1 MRRTLGTLLATAALG
16 VTTACGSATSSTA
29 TGPDSPGPGPV
40 AGAHVYPLISM
51 TGGGGRVSQLASELD
66 TPAQVKAFTSQFH
79 LPALPHR
86 IRALVTEVAPK
97 AHLLYGAVVAVGC
110 DRPPGADVVLDG
122 SGRVQIVPHE
132 VASPLQ
138 ECLAAVTTV
147 AIVSVPGSD

>member
-1 MRRTLGTLLATAALG
+1 MRRTLGTLLATAVLAA
-16 VTTACGSATSSTA
+16 TAACGSATSSTA
-29 TGPDSPGPGPV
+29 TGPNSPLPGPV
-40 AGAHVYPLISM
+40 TGAHVYPLISM
-51 TGGGGRVSQLASELD
+51 TGGGGRMSQRASELD
-66 TPAQVKAFTSQFH
+66 TPAQVRAFTSQFH

-86 IRALVTEVAPK
+86 ISAVVTQVAPK

-110 DRPPGADVVLDG
+110 DRPPGVDVLLDG

-132 VASPLQ
+132 VASPLP